1 MTFGKTFVY
10 HIDMTNISGPCLVI
24 IKNGEPFNKYEVVA
38 TETTPLCITTE
49 VFYFDNKDDAELY
62 VLYLQREAGLDDIEK
77 LLRSD
82 RTFLWE
88 KREYEEFMKT
98 IDWDE
103 YKNKVKD
110 LKFEYHKEIFRR
122 NKK

>member
-1 MTFGKTFVY
+1 M
-10 HIDMTNISGPCLVI
+10 NISGPCLVI

-38 TETTPLCITTE
+38 TETTPLCINTE

-62 VLYLQREAGLDDIEK
+62 VLYLQREAGLKDINK
-77 LLRSD
+77 LLSSD

-88 KREYEEFMKT
+88 KHEYEEFKKT
-98 IDWDE
+98 IDWNE
-103 YKNKVKD
+103 YKDKIKSI
-110 LKFEYHKEIFRR
+110 KYEHYKTTFRR